1 MRLWRGALRSGVGLS
16 RLAPGLFAVSLA
28 LTGCTAFLSPGASS
42 VEEAR
47 LYAPGEPWYDQFF
60 REVHEAQVAS
70 EGFPQDEAKI
80 RVALAHALGAPGHTP
95 ELLAEAAATR
105 AERLAHAGVRMRL
118 DVDGDPWRGPAFAHV
133 SVQGKPEESEAVAI
147 KAIESAAQD
156 ALSLLERLA
165 GEADRL
171 ERLGPMG
178 EGLVENVGTTF
189 RKSSLSK
196 RAEVRKNV
204 NAARALV
211 PILQFRVRDTASELR
226 RLLRELARSVRT
238 MEGAVCTPVAD
249 APLVPATDPA
259 KRVRA
264 RPAPAGRPGAG
275 LRPAVPRSTAP
286 RPTGPRP
293 GGPAPAPAD
302 PKAPPPAPPTNAP
315 DFEP

>member
-133 SVQGKPEESEAVAI
+133 SVQGTPEESEAVAV

-196 RAEVRKNV
+196 RAEVKKNV

-226 RLLRELARSVRT
+226 RLLRELARSVKT
-238 MEGAVCTPVAD
+238 MDGTVCTPIAD
-249 APLVPATDPA
+249 APLAPATDPA
-259 KRVRA
+259 KRLRA

-275 LRPAVPRSTAP
+275 PRPAAPRSTAP
-286 RPTGPRP
+286 RPPGPRP
-293 GGPAPAPAD
+293 SGPAPAPAE
-302 PKAPPPAPPTNAP
+302 PKAPPPAAPANAP